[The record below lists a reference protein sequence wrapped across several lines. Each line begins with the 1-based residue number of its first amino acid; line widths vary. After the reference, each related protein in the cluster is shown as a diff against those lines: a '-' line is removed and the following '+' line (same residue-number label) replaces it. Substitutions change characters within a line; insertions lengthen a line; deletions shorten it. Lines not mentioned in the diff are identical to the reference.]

1 MENEKRTILFVN
13 DEMRMGGVA
22 RVLNTLMAALPKD
35 RYEID
40 LLILHK
46 RGMLLEEVPQ
56 GVHVLEGTPFFT
68 PVDESLDMIWA
79 SRDWKELFKKLRLL
93 FYMKT
98 RLIIPKIRRER
109 KKILTKQYD
118 VEVAAKE
125 GFCTIFTASG
135 DSRRKINWVLTDY
148 SVCNYSRNH
157 MPLVKQALRS
167 IDLNIADSTQAMIA
181 YNTVFKVRNSVTIH
195 NLMDTA
201 SIERKLAEDPDGEA
215 IQDSSSPNLIS
226 VVRFHPQ
233 KAVDRLLYAS
243 HEATKAGYAHTLYLV
258 GGGEEEGKLR
268 KIVSDL
274 KMDNVVFLGYMANP
288 YGAMRKADL
297 FVLPSLYEGFAT
309 VISESLIDGTPV
321 LSTDVSGAR
330 EQITKPDEG
339 WVVENSQEGLN
350 NGLIE
355 ALSNPDRLKEMKK
368 ALAGYTYPNDE
379 VLQQF
384 MDVL

>member
-201 SIERKLAEDPDGEA
+201 SIERKLAEDPDGKA

-243 HEATKAGYAHTLYLV
+243 HEATKTGYAHTLYLV

-309 VISESLIDGTPV
+309 VISESLIVGTPV

-368 ALAGYTYPNDE
+368 ALAGYTYPNDD

>member
-201 SIERKLAEDPDGEA
+201 SIERKLAEDPDGKA

-258 GGGEEEGKLR
+258 GGGEEENYEILHEDELR
-268 KIVSDL
+268 PIINVEPNYESVFQALEELVLHPEKMLQL
-274 KMDNVVFLGYMANP
+274 KRQSVEYVAKHHDYVKVAKRYETLYQQ
-288 YGAMRKADL
+288 L
-297 FVLPSLYEGFAT
+297 LP
-309 VISESLIDGTPV
+309 
-321 LSTDVSGAR
+321 
-330 EQITKPDEG
+330 
-339 WVVENSQEGLN
+339 
-350 NGLIE
+350 
-355 ALSNPDRLKEMKK
+355 
-368 ALAGYTYPNDE
+368 
-379 VLQQF
+379 
-384 MDVL
+384 

>member
-201 SIERKLAEDPDGEA
+201 SIERKLAEDPDGKA

-243 HEATKAGYAHTLYLV
+243 HDATKAGYAHTLYLV

-309 VISESLIDGTPV
+309 VISESLIVGTPV
-321 LSTDVSGAR
+321 LSTDVSGAQ

-368 ALAGYTYPNDE
+368 ALAGYTYPNDD

>member
-46 RGMLLEEVPQ
+46 RGMLLKEVPQ

-201 SIERKLAEDPDGEA
+201 SIERKLAEDPDGKA

-309 VISESLIDGTPV
+309 VISESLIVGTPV

>member
-135 DSRRKINWVLTDY
+135 DSKRKINWVLTDY

-201 SIERKLAEDPDGEA
+201 SIERKLAEDPDGKA

-243 HEATKAGYAHTLYLV
+243 HEAIKAGYAHTLYLV

-309 VISESLIDGTPV
+309 VISESLIVGTPV

-355 ALSNPDRLKEMKK
+355 ALSNRDRLKEMKK

>member
-201 SIERKLAEDPDGEA
+201 SIERKLAEDPDGKA

-288 YGAMRKADL
+288 YGVMRKADL

-309 VISESLIDGTPV
+309 VISESLIVGTPV

-355 ALSNPDRLKEMKK
+355 ALSNPDRLKKMKK

>member
-201 SIERKLAEDPDGEA
+201 SIERKLAEDPDGKA

-243 HEATKAGYAHTLYLV
+243 QEAAKAGYAHTLYLV

-309 VISESLIDGTPV
+309 VISESLIVGTPV

>member
-56 GVHVLEGTPFFT
+56 GVYVLEGTPFFT

-201 SIERKLAEDPDGEA
+201 SIERKLAEDPDGKA

-243 HEATKAGYAHTLYLV
+243 QEAAKAGYAHTLYLV

-309 VISESLIDGTPV
+309 VISESLIVGTPV

-368 ALAGYTYPNDE
+368 ALAGYTYPNDD

>member
-135 DSRRKINWVLTDY
+135 DSKRKINWVLTDY

-201 SIERKLAEDPDGEA
+201 SIERKLAEDPDGKA

-309 VISESLIDGTPV
+309 VISESLIVGTPV

-355 ALSNPDRLKEMKK
+355 ALSNLDRLKEMKK

>member
-201 SIERKLAEDPDGEA
+201 SIERKLAEDPDGKA

-309 VISESLIDGTPV
+309 VISESLIVGTPV

-355 ALSNPDRLKEMKK
+355 ALSNRDRLKEMKK

>member
-135 DSRRKINWVLTDY
+135 DSKRKINWVLTDY

-201 SIERKLAEDPDGEA
+201 SIERKLAEDPDGKA

-258 GGGEEEGKLR
+258 GGGEEEEKLR

-309 VISESLIDGTPV
+309 VISESLIVGTPV

>member
-201 SIERKLAEDPDGEA
+201 SIERKLAEDPDGKA

-309 VISESLIDGTPV
+309 VISESLIVGTPV

-355 ALSNPDRLKEMKK
+355 ALSNLDRLKEMKK

>member
-201 SIERKLAEDPDGEA
+201 SIERKLAEDPDGKA

-243 HEATKAGYAHTLYLV
+243 HEATQAGYAHTLYLV

-309 VISESLIDGTPV
+309 VISESLIVGTPV

-355 ALSNPDRLKEMKK
+355 AVSNPDRLKEMKK

>member
-201 SIERKLAEDPDGEA
+201 SIERKLAEDPDGKA
-215 IQDSSSPNLIS
+215 IQDSSSSNLIS

-309 VISESLIDGTPV
+309 VISESLIVGTPV

>member
-201 SIERKLAEDPDGEA
+201 SIERKLAEDPDGKA
-215 IQDSSSPNLIS
+215 IQDSASPNLIS

-243 HEATKAGYAHTLYLV
+243 QEAAKAGYAHTLYLV

-309 VISESLIDGTPV
+309 VISESLIVGTPV

-368 ALAGYTYPNDE
+368 ALAGYTYPNDD

>member
-201 SIERKLAEDPDGEA
+201 SIERKLAEDPDGKA

-258 GGGEEEGKLR
+258 GGGDEEGKLR

-309 VISESLIDGTPV
+309 VISESLIVGTPV

-355 ALSNPDRLKEMKK
+355 ALSNLDRLKEMKK